1 MKAVGVN
8 TILPNTPTILLHSIN
23 IIAESFIFN

>member
-8 TILPNTPTILLHSIN
+8 TILPNTPTISLLSIN